1 MSMCITRFLQNYF
14 KKFILKIVF
23 MTFPYRNIRLIK
35 VNKNLSVAPP
45 SSGVQATCPTYH
57 TLDTP
62 MYGPNNSFF
71 NIYICI

>member
-35 VNKNLSVAPP
+35 VNKNLSVVPRCP
-45 SSGVQATCPTYH
+45 GHVPYLPYPRYATVWA
-57 TLDTP
+57 
-62 MYGPNNSFF
+62 
-71 NIYICI
+71 